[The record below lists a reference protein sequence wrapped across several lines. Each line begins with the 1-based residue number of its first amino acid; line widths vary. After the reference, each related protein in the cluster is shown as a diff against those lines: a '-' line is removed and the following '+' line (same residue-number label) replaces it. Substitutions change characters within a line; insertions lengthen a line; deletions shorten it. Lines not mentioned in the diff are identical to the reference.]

1 MILIK
6 DLCHIYNLHR
16 GANSVVGVNSI
27 NLRIDDGEIV
37 AVIGVSGAG
46 KSTLLRCIN
55 RLLEPTRGEIFIDGE
70 EILHCPERKAR
81 LIRREMGMVF
91 QNFNLLQRSL
101 VIQNVLLGRL
111 GYISTSRSLLS
122 NRAYTK
128 DDVAIALDCLRRVGI
143 EDLAYRRVDALS
155 GGQQQRVGIARALAQ
170 KPSIILGDE
179 PVSNLDPTRAREIM
193 NLLSEIHKRERMTT
207 VISLHDIEIA
217 KEYTSR
223 IIGMVKGEVVF
234 DGKPEELTDEKI
246 VEIFA

>member
-6 DLCHIYNLHR
+6 DLCHIYNPHHR
-16 GANSVVGVNSI
+16 TNSVVGVNNI
-27 NLRIDDGEIV
+27 NLRIADGEIV

-46 KSTLLRCIN
+46 KSTLLRCVN
-55 RLLEPTRGEIFIDGE
+55 RLLEPTSGEVFIDGE
-70 EILHCPERKAR
+70 DILHCSERKAQ
-81 LIRREMGMVF
+81 LMRRKMGMVF
-91 QNFNLLQRSL
+91 QNFNLLRRSL
-101 VIQNVLLGRL
+101 AIQNVLMGRL

-122 NRAYTK
+122 TRAYSK
-128 DDVAIALDCLRRVGI
+128 EDVGIALDCLRRVGI

-193 NLLSEIHKRERMTT
+193 NLLSEIHKREGMTMI
-207 VISLHDIEIA
+207 ISLHNIEIA
-217 KEYTSR
+217 KEYAGR
-223 IIGMVKGEVVF
+223 IIGMVKGEIVF
-234 DGKPEELTDEKI
+234 DGKPEELTDETI

>member
-1 MILIK
+1 MIVIK
-6 DLCHIYNLHR
+6 DLCHIYNPR
-16 GANSVVGVNSI
+16 RRERSVVGVNNI
-27 NLRIDDGEIV
+27 NLRIDDGEVV

-55 RLLEPTRGEIFIDGE
+55 RLLEPISGEVFIDGE
-70 EILHCPERKAR
+70 DILHCSERKAQ
-81 LIRREMGMVF
+81 LIRRKMGMVF

-101 VIQNVLLGRL
+101 VIQNVLMGRL
-111 GYISTSRSLLS
+111 GYISSFRSLLA

-128 DDVAIALDCLRRVGI
+128 EDVDIALDCLGEVGI
-143 EDLAYRRVDALS
+143 GDLAYRRADALS

-179 PVSNLDPTRAREIM
+179 PVSNLDPTRKREIM
-193 NLLSEIHKRERMTT
+193 NLLSEIHEREGITM

-217 KEYTSR
+217 REYAGR
-223 IIGMVKGEVVF
+223 VIGMVKGEIVF

>member
-6 DLCHIYNLHR
+6 ELCHIYNPHR
-16 GANSVVGVNSI
+16 GVNSVVGVKNV
-27 NLRIDDGEIV
+27 NLRIADGEIV
-37 AVIGVSGAG
+37 AVIGISGAG

-55 RLLEPTRGEIFIDGE
+55 RLLEPTSGEVFIDGE
-70 EILHCPERKAR
+70 EILHCSERRAQ
-81 LIRREMGMVF
+81 LMRRQIGMVF
-91 QNFNLLQRSL
+91 QNFNLLRRSL
-101 VIQNVLLGRL
+101 AIQNVLMGRL

-122 NRAYTK
+122 GRAYSK
-128 DDVAIALDCLRRVGI
+128 DDVSIAQDCLRRVGI

-193 NLLSEIHKRERMTT
+193 NLLSEIHHREGITM
-207 VISLHDIEIA
+207 VISLHNIEIA
-217 KEYTSR
+217 KEYASR
-223 IIGMVKGEVVF
+223 IIGMVRGEIIF

>member
-1 MILIK
+1 M
-6 DLCHIYNLHR
+6 
-16 GANSVVGVNSI
+16 GVNDTNLSI
-27 NLRIDDGEIV
+27 GDGEIV
-37 AVIGVSGAG
+37 AVIGISGAG

-70 EILHCPERKAR
+70 EILHCPEGKAQ
-81 LIRREMGMVF
+81 LIRRKIGMVF

-101 VIQNVLLGRL
+101 VIQNVLMGRL
-111 GYISTSRSLLS
+111 GYISTSRSLLFGH
-122 NRAYTK
+122 AYSK
-128 DDVAIALDCLRRVGI
+128 DNISIALDCLRRVGI

-193 NLLSEIHKRERMTT
+193 NLLSEIHKRARMTT
-207 VISLHDIEIA
+207 VISLHNLEIA
-217 KEYTSR
+217 KEYASR
-223 IIGMVKGEVVF
+223 IIGLVKGGVVF